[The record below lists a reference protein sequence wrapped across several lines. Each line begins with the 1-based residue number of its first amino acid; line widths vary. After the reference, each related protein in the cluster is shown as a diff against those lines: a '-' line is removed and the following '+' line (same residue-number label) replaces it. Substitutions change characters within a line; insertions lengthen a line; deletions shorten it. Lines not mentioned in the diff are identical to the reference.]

1 MRNGMRLKV
10 RCVAP
15 LFTVIHLSTRK
26 KDDPVQLAASNLNLL
41 QSLTGADG
49 VNGDG
54 VLVQSHDDG
63 EHDGDGDAGK
73 GKVPA
78 GSGAPSN
85 VTSDGDAAGDG
96 DTGLRVNKLEAGAT
110 NAVGDIGSKGLSDSS
125 PSQESN
131 DNRDNNQNA
140 GNNDDVA
147 QESGTDGEDEL
158 VTESS
163 KEVHEE
169 NDGQQGR
176 NDQSNEGKRLG
187 QLDHAEAGRAV
198 NIESE
203 SVGLNLIV
211 VDGLGGDALK

>member
-1 MRNGMRLKV
+1 V

-15 LFTVIHLSTRK
+15 LFTVIHPSTRK
-26 KDDPVQLAASNLNLL
+26 KDDPVQLTASNLNLL

-49 VNGDG
+49 VDGDG

-63 EHDGDGDAGK
+63 EHNGDGDAGQ

-78 GSGAPSN
+78 SLGAPSN
-85 VTSDGDAAGDG
+85 VTGDGDAIGDG
-96 DTGLRVNKLEAGAT
+96 NTGLRVNKLEAGAT
-110 NAVGDIGSKGLSDSS
+110 DAVGDIGRKGLSDAS

-131 DNRDNNQNA
+131 DNRNNNQKA
-140 GNNDDVA
+140 GHNDDVA
-147 QESGTDGEDEL
+147 QEGGTDGKDEL
-158 VTESS
+158 VTESG

-176 NDQSNEGKRLG
+176 DDQSDENERLG
-187 QLDHAEAGRAV
+187 QLDDAEAGRTV

-203 SVGLNLIV
+203 GVGLDLV
-211 VDGLGGDALK
+211 VADGLGGDTLE